1 MPRYLPVIGME
12 VHAELLTTTKMFCR
26 CPTKFGEAPNT
37 QTCPICLGFPGVLPV
52 TNKKAVEFTI
62 MTALALNCKI
72 ASLAKFARKNY
83 FYPDLPKNYQ
93 ISQYELPIGKEGSL
107 EIEVGGKKKVIRI
120 RRVHLEEDTGRL
132 IHMGD
137 KSYIDFNRSG
147 VPLMEIVTEP
157 DINSPEE
164 AKEYME
170 RLRLLL
176 QYLGVCD
183 GKMEEGSLRCEPNI
197 SLYDLETNTWGTKVE
212 IKNLGSIRA
221 VAEALEFEINRQL
234 RILEAGGQIEQETRG
249 WNEEKKETFSMRSKE
264 EAHDYRYFPE
274 PDIPPIVVS
283 KEWLE
288 EIRKRIPELPAN
300 KEERFVREMGLSK
313 EEAHILVLSL
323 PLAKI
328 FEEAVSLY
336 PHPKKIANWLISDFQ
351 GILNTEKKS
360 IEEVPFKAGLLVDM
374 LKLMD
379 EGTISIKIAKD
390 IFPEVVLKGTPPR
403 EIIEKRGLLQITDEG
418 EIRKV
423 VEEVIKEE
431 TDAVEQY
438 LKGKEKAMGY
448 LMGQIMRKTKG
459 KANPSLA
466 SKILREELEKVKS
479 AASNG

>member
-1 MPRYLPVIGME
+1 MRRYLPVIGME
-12 VHAELLTTTKMFCR
+12 VHAELLTSTKMFCR
-26 CPTKFGEAPNT
+26 CPTKFGRAPNT

-62 MTALALNCKI
+62 MTALALNCKV
-72 ASLAKFARKNY
+72 SPLAKFARKNY

-93 ISQYELPIGKEGSL
+93 ISQYELPIGKEGVL
-107 EIEVGGKKKVIRI
+107 EIEVGGKKKEIRI

-132 IHMGD
+132 IHLGD

-164 AKEYME
+164 AREFME

-197 SLYDLETNTWGTKVE
+197 SLYDLETNSWGTKVE

-221 VAEALEFEINRQL
+221 VSEALEFEINRQL
-234 RILEAGGQIEQETRG
+234 KILEAGGKIEQETRG
-249 WNEEKKETFSMRSKE
+249 WNEERKETFSMRGKE

-274 PDIPPIVVS
+274 PDIPPIVINE
-283 KEWLE
+283 EWLE
-288 EIRKRIPELPAN
+288 EIKRKIPELPAN
-300 KEERFVREMGLSK
+300 KEERFVREMGLSR

-323 PLAKI
+323 PLARL
-328 FEEAVSLY
+328 FEEAIALY
-336 PHPKKIANWLISDFQ
+336 PQPKKIANWLISDFQ

-360 IEEVPFKAGLLVDM
+360 IEEVPFKAELLVEM
-374 LKLMD
+374 LNLLD
-379 EGTISIKIAKD
+379 EGIISIKIAKD
-390 IFPEVVLKGTPPR
+390 IFPDIVLRGISPR
-403 EIIEKRGLLQITDEG
+403 KIIEEKGLLQITDE
-418 EIRKV
+418 ETIRKI
-423 VEEVIKEE
+423 VEEVIEE
-431 TDAVEQY
+431 EKDAVEQY
-438 LKGKEKAMGY
+438 LKGKEKAMGF
-448 LMGQIMRKTKG
+448 LMGQIMRKTQG

-466 SKILREELEKVKS
+466 NRILKEELAKLRS
-479 AASNG
+479 APEF

>member
-1 MPRYLPVIGME
+1 MSKYLPVIGIE

-72 ASLAKFARKNY
+72 APLAKFARKNY
-83 FYPDLPKNYQ
+83 FYPDLPKNFQ

-132 IHMGD
+132 IHIGD

-221 VAEALEFEINRQL
+221 VAEALEYEINRQL
-234 RILEAGGQIEQETRG
+234 RILEAGGKIEQETRG
-249 WNEEKKETFSMRSKE
+249 WNEEKKETFSMRGKE

-283 KEWLE
+283 EEWLE

-336 PHPKKIANWLISDFQ
+336 PYPKKIANWLISDFQ

-360 IEEVPFKAGLLVDM
+360 MQEVPFKAGLLVEM

-379 EGTISIKIAKD
+379 EGTISIRIAKE
-390 IFPEVVLKGTPPR
+390 IFPEIVLKGVSPQ
-403 EIIEKRGLLQITDEG
+403 EIIEKRGLLQITDEA

-431 TDAVEQY
+431 AKSVEQY

-466 SKILREELEKVKS
+466 SKILKEELGKVKS
-479 AASNG
+479 ATSND

>member
-1 MPRYLPVIGME
+1 MRRYLPVIGME
-12 VHAELLTTTKMFCR
+12 VHAELLTSTKMFCR
-26 CPTKFGEAPNT
+26 CPTKFGRAPNT

-62 MTALALNCKI
+62 MTALALNCKV
-72 ASLAKFARKNY
+72 SPLAKFARKNY

-93 ISQYELPIGKEGSL
+93 ISQYELPIGKEGVL
-107 EIEVGGKKKVIRI
+107 EIEVGGKKKEIRI

-132 IHMGD
+132 IHLGD

-164 AKEYME
+164 AREFME

-197 SLYDLETNTWGTKVE
+197 SLYDLETNSWGTKVE

-221 VAEALEFEINRQL
+221 VSEALEFEINRQL
-234 RILEAGGQIEQETRG
+234 KILEAGGKIEQETRG
-249 WNEEKKETFSMRSKE
+249 WNEERKETFSMRGKE

-274 PDIPPIVVS
+274 PDIPPIVINE
-283 KEWLE
+283 EWLE
-288 EIRKRIPELPAN
+288 EIKRKIPELPAN
-300 KEERFVREMGLSK
+300 KEERFVREMGLSR

-323 PLAKI
+323 PLARL
-328 FEEAVSLY
+328 FEEAIALY
-336 PHPKKIANWLISDFQ
+336 PQPKKIANWLISDFQ

-360 IEEVPFKAGLLVDM
+360 IEEVPFKAELLVEM
-374 LKLMD
+374 LNLLD
-379 EGTISIKIAKD
+379 EGIISIKIAKD
-390 IFPEVVLKGTPPR
+390 IFPDIVLRGISPR
-403 EIIEKRGLLQITDEG
+403 KIIEEKGLLQITDE
-418 EIRKV
+418 ETIRKI
-423 VEEVIKEE
+423 VEEVIEE
-431 TDAVEQY
+431 EKDAVEQY
-438 LKGKEKAMGY
+438 LKGKEKAMGF
-448 LMGQIMRKTKG
+448 LMGQIMRKTQG

-466 SKILREELEKVKS
+466 NHILKEELAKLRS
-479 AASNG
+479 APEF

>member
-1 MPRYLPVIGME
+1 MSKYLPVIGIE

-72 ASLAKFARKNY
+72 APLAKFARKNY
-83 FYPDLPKNYQ
+83 FYPDLPKNFQ

-132 IHMGD
+132 IHIGD

-221 VAEALEFEINRQL
+221 VAEAMEYEINRQL
-234 RILEAGGQIEQETRG
+234 RILEAGGKIEQETRG
-249 WNEEKKETFSMRSKE
+249 WNEEKKETFSMRGKE

-283 KEWLE
+283 EEWLE

-336 PHPKKIANWLISDFQ
+336 PYPKKIANWLISDFQ
-351 GILNTEKKS
+351 GILNTEKRS
-360 IEEVPFKAGLLVDM
+360 IEEVPFKAGLLVEM

-379 EGTISIKIAKD
+379 EGTISIRIAKE
-390 IFPEVVLKGTPPR
+390 IFPEIVLKGVSPQ
-403 EIIEKRGLLQITDEG
+403 EIIEKRGLLQITDEA

-431 TDAVEQY
+431 AKSVEQY

-466 SKILREELEKVKS
+466 SKILRDELEKVKS
-479 AASNG
+479 ATSND

>member
-1 MPRYLPVIGME
+1 MRRYLPVIGME
-12 VHAELLTTTKMFCR
+12 VHAELLTSTKMFCR
-26 CPTKFGEAPNT
+26 CPTKFGRAPNT

-62 MTALALNCKI
+62 MTALALNCKV
-72 ASLAKFARKNY
+72 SPLAKFARKNY

-93 ISQYELPIGKEGSL
+93 ISQYELPIGKEGVL
-107 EIEVGGKKKVIRI
+107 EIEVGGKKKEIRI

-132 IHMGD
+132 IHLGD

-164 AKEYME
+164 AREFME

-197 SLYDLETNTWGTKVE
+197 SLYDLETNSWGTKVE

-221 VAEALEFEINRQL
+221 VSEALEFEINRQL
-234 RILEAGGQIEQETRG
+234 KILEAGGKIEQETRG
-249 WNEEKKETFSMRSKE
+249 WNEERKETFSMRGKE

-274 PDIPPIVVS
+274 PDIPPIVINE
-283 KEWLE
+283 EWLE
-288 EIRKRIPELPAN
+288 EIKRKIPELPAN
-300 KEERFVREMGLSK
+300 KEERFVREMGLSR

-323 PLAKI
+323 PLARL
-328 FEEAVSLY
+328 FEEAVALY
-336 PHPKKIANWLISDFQ
+336 PQPKKIANWLISDFQ

-360 IEEVPFKAGLLVDM
+360 IEEVPFKAELLVEM
-374 LKLMD
+374 LNLLD
-379 EGTISIKIAKD
+379 EGIISIKIAKD
-390 IFPEVVLKGTPPR
+390 IFPDIVLRGISPR
-403 EIIEKRGLLQITDEG
+403 KIIEEKGLLQITDE
-418 EIRKV
+418 ETIRKI
-423 VEEVIKEE
+423 VEEVIEE
-431 TDAVEQY
+431 EKDAVEQY
-438 LKGKEKAMGY
+438 LKGKEKAMGF
-448 LMGQIMRKTKG
+448 LMGQIMRKTQG

-466 SKILREELEKVKS
+466 NRILKEELAKLRS
-479 AASNG
+479 APEF